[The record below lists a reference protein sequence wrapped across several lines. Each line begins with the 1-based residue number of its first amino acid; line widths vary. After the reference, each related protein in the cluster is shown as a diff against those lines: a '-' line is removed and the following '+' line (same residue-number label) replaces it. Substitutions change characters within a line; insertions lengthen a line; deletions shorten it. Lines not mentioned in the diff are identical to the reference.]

1 MSNAADSVPQAA
13 SAQSWR
19 AYPFDLVPGDA
30 DFQFPAAEG
39 VHPDCQSDTWF
50 IAGDIAAV
58 DSQRRFAFL
67 TIFNKN
73 RMPGPIIADFHTVA
87 LFDLDNGTYST
98 FTDYDMPPKN
108 MEPGAV
114 PKLTS
119 ATGYLDMSY
128 ESSAGTAEWR
138 TRRGDDGNLIP
149 FTYDVVLVGVDQEG
163 KDMELRLAVS
173 PTRAPA
179 PVGGSVYNGRFPCL
193 GQQET
198 FSYFQTGMTVTGSLR
213 WGDVDERVSGSSAH
227 VDRQWFPLYAGG
239 GGTDGDQRAM
249 SHEWR
254 TIHLDNGVDFVGW
267 RQFDR
272 NDRNALRPFS
282 GATVTSSGEESV
294 QCGSRAGGDHVACVE
309 DVEVVTTSYVRWPDS
324 VRQLIR
330 PPAKARYMPDGHR
343 LSSASLDLELTA
355 EPLVPA
361 PAHGLPI
368 EYMEGPCLFRGTMNG
383 KPVTGFG
390 IWERSL
396 ALYRDWELVEVL
408 AAAVERLPSP
418 SQPMAEAV
426 DELRT
431 LVGAERRQDAT
442 DYVNTKLGPA
452 LVGLPHEVLA
462 VVDDLASALAT

>member
-1 MSNAADSVPQAA
+1 MTTATD
-13 SAQSWR
+13 WR
-19 AYPFDLVPGDA
+19 RYPFDLVPGDP

-50 IAGDIAAV
+50 IAGDLAAV
-58 DSQRRFAFL
+58 DSTRRFAFL

-87 LFDLDNGTYST
+87 LFDLDNGTYGT
-98 FTDYDMPPKN
+98 FTEYDMPPKN

-119 ATGYLDMSY
+119 AIGHLDMSY

-138 TRRGDDGNLIP
+138 TRRDDDGELMP
-149 FTYDVVLVGVDQEG
+149 FTYDVVLVGIDQDG
-163 KDMELRLAVS
+163 KEMELRLAVS
-173 PTRAPA
+173 PTQAPA

-193 GQQET
+193 GQPET
-198 FSYFQTGMTVTGSLR
+198 FSYFQTGMTMTGSLR
-213 WGDVDERVSGSSAH
+213 WGDVDERVAGESAH

-267 RQFDR
+267 RQFAR
-272 NDRNALRPFS
+272 HDRNALRPFT
-282 GATVTSSGEESV
+282 GATVTSSGAESV
-294 QCGSRAGGDHVACVE
+294 PDCVE
-309 DVEVVTTSYVRWPDS
+309 DVEVVTTSYVRWPNS

-330 PPAKARYMPDGHR
+330 PPVKGRYMPDGHR
-343 LSSASLDLELTA
+343 LSSAALALELTA

-396 ALYRDWELVEVL
+396 ALYRDWELVDVL
-408 AAAVERLPSP
+408 AAAVANLPSP
-418 SQPMAEAV
+418 SRQLTEAIE
-426 DELRT
+426 ELRA
-431 LVGAERRQDAT
+431 LVGTDRRQDAT
-442 DYVNTKLGPA
+442 DHLNTKLGPA
-452 LVGLPHEVLA
+452 LAGLPPDVLTI
-462 VVDDLASALAT
+462 VEDLALALSATP